1 MNGYGDAKLAA
12 GFLPQGQRGN
22 HAAVVGVS
30 ASVGHDNWASDVI
43 QAVVSKGPGS
53 GAGSDSPESST
64 SPVSVFQSTPDQRS
78 PEHCN
83 EWIQCQVN
91 ERKRKFHSGRPLEL
105 KNLPD
110 GCTEQV
116 RPLAPRRPS

>member
-1 MNGYGDAKLAA
+1 MTASYKPSG
-12 GFLPQGQRGN
+12 PRGGGLQS
-22 HAAVVGVS
+22 HANLGVS

-43 QAVVSKGPGS
+43 QAVVSNKGPGS
-53 GAGSDSPESST
+53 GSDSPESST
-64 SPVSVFQSTPDQRS
+64 SPVSMYQATLPDPKNLEQSVA
-78 PEHCN
+78 
-83 EWIQCQVN
+83 IQCLVS

-116 RPLAPRRPS
+116 RK